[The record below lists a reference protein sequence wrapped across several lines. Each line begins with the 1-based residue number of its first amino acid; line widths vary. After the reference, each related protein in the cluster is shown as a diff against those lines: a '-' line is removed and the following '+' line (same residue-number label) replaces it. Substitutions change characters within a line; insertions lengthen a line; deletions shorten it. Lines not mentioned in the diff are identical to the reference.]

1 MCRCLR
7 GQARSHRDRAGMK
20 MDGSVHS
27 IVGAS
32 LLAKT
37 VGQLAAMLDVPTP
50 SRASP
55 PPTRDRAGMKM
66 DGSVHSIVGA
76 SSRAK
81 AVGQL
86 AAMLDVPTPSRASP
100 LPQRSCWNENGWL
113 SSFHCG
119 SGLAR
124 EGGGSVGSDVGC
136 ADAFAGKP
144 APTGISDFIRPWQCR
159 ATVRLSTRSTIRHTA
174 RPADSQPGT
183 AQTGY
188 GTPSPRIRSKRPVP
202 TQSARPVS
210 RQSAA

>member
-1 MCRCLR
+1 M
-7 GQARSHRDRAGMK
+7 
-20 MDGSVHS
+20 
-27 IVGAS
+27 
-32 LLAKT
+32 
-37 VGQLAAMLDVPTP
+37 GQLAVMLDVPTP

-55 PPTRDRAGMKM
+55 LPQGSCWNENGWLSSFHRGSGLAREGGGSVGGDAGCADAFAGEPAPTRDRAGMKM

-76 SSRAK
+76 GSRAK

-86 AAMLDVPTPSRASP
+86 AVMLDVPTPSRASP
-100 LPQRSCWNENGWL
+100 LRQ
-113 SSFHCG
+113 
-119 SGLAR
+119 
-124 EGGGSVGSDVGC
+124 
-136 ADAFAGKP
+136 
-144 APTGISDFIRPWQCR
+144 GISDFIRPWQCR